1 MVVASVFSKTP
12 QSGAAL
18 FGVSGVKFPCRSEG
32 VTSVCVLDSRWS
44 CDGLCG
50 KRCKT
55 TKVQRSNAKEREI
68 VDKTCKQSL
77 LSARS
82 KQPADRSER
91 AIRARLGPQIQF
103 LQPGQFSS
111 SQEERA

>member
-1 MVVASVFSKTP
+1 MW
-12 QSGAAL
+12 
-18 FGVSGVKFPCRSEG
+18 E
-32 VTSVCVLDSRWS
+32 
-44 CDGLCG
+44 
-50 KRCKT
+50 
-55 TKVQRSNAKEREI
+55 KVQNHKGPKVNAKEREI